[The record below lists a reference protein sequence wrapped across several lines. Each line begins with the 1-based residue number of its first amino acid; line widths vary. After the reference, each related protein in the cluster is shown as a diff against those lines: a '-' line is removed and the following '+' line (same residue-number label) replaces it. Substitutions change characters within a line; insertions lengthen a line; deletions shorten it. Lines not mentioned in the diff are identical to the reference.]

1 MKTIWQDKGF
11 TRNRSLTVTNPKRM
25 LATNRVSCVIHIYQQ
40 LLDLEFQHY
49 TTQQI
54 IDAYKS
60 MNFKPPHE
68 SPLFVAPAHIK
79 WSILRDL
86 PREPVL
92 TTSNQ

>member
-1 MKTIWQDKGF
+1 MP
-11 TRNRSLTVTNPKRM
+11 TNLKKM
-25 LATNRVSCVIHIYQQ
+25 LATNRVSFPSHSDQQ

-60 MNFKPPHE
+60 MNFKPPE
-68 SPLFVAPAHIK
+68 QSPLFVAPAHIK
-79 WSILRDL
+79 WSIQRDL